1 MISFR
6 VRPRIKRFT
15 NHSVDQVIDSF
26 DETLQA
32 NDFKLDGTMLK
43 QHVIVKIPEEIL
55 HYWSPELQLEISE
68 NYMKDDKFADNTEET
83 MIRGF
88 IGPKSTVWT
97 LFMFLYIAFGLLALF
112 GTILGSSQQMLDMP
126 SEGYWFALLGG
137 IGLVITFL
145 ASQIG
150 QQMGHEQTD
159 MLLRFI
165 ETAFKKC
172 DSL

>member
-15 NHSVDQVIDSF
+15 NHSVDQVIDCF

-32 NDFKLDGTMLK
+32 NDFNLNGSLLK

-68 NYMKDDKFADNTEET
+68 NYMKEDKFSDNKEET

-97 LFMFLYIAFGLLALF
+97 MFMFLYIAFGLLTLF
-112 GTILGSSQQMLDMP
+112 GIVLGSSQQMLDMP

-137 IGLVITFL
+137 IGLIITL
-145 ASQIG
+145 IASQIG
-150 QQMGHEQTD
+150 QRMGQEQSD
-159 MLLRFI
+159 MLMRFI

-172 DSL
+172 DCL